1 MTKARVNADN
11 ASADIQGVTAGTGLS
26 GGGTSGTVTLTNG
39 MATIIDAKGDLVGGT
54 GADAFARLAVGANG
68 TVLTADSVETTGLK
82 WATPSAGGSTFKGA
96 SVYNSVNQSTSNG
109 TLTIATFDTENF
121 DTDGFHSTST
131 NTGRMTIPVGLG
143 GKYLVTFNMKWTGA
157 ASATA
162 RVAYLRK
169 NAGSLGDF
177 IFQNSV
183 NAPAIWSRSAIVN
196 LAEGDYIYL
205 EIYQESGGSLDFQG
219 TSFMYDA
226 FSIQYL
232 GA

>member
-82 WATPSAGGSTFKGA
+82 WATPASGSTYSGA
-96 SVYNSVNQSTSNG
+96 SAYRSSSQTLTAGAYTAIQWNAEYWDTNTYHDNSTNPSRFTVPSGKAGYYSFRFNVGIGSITGDVYFHVRVNG
-109 TLTIATFDTENF
+109 TTKWNF
-121 DTDGFHSTST
+121 SWDMNTPT
-131 NTGRMTIPVGLG
+131 NVMS
-143 GKYLVTFNMKWTGA
+143 
-157 ASATA
+157 SAT
-162 RVAYLRK
+162 L
-169 NAGSLGDF
+169 
-177 IFQNSV
+177 
-183 NAPAIWSRSAIVN
+183 N
-196 LAEGDYIYL
+196 LAESDYVELFIYN
-205 EIYQESGGSLDFQG
+205 
-219 TSFMYDA
+219 TSTITTAANDEALCSFD
-226 FSIQYL
+226 YL